1 MGTASEF
8 CGIGGRGIS
17 ATREV
22 RVKEKLKVILVVIV
36 GLLAISS
43 PLLAHHGN
51 ASYENK
57 EVTIKGKVTKWLWTN
72 PHSFLF
78 LDVTDQSGNVV
89 HWVCEN
95 NAPST
100 LVNFGFTAKTFSPGD
115 EVTVV
120 MSAVARNGTPVG
132 RTSKVILANGYT
144 MNSEVR

>member
-1 MGTASEF
+1 MKRLFSAS
-8 CGIGGRGIS
+8 
-17 ATREV
+17 
-22 RVKEKLKVILVVIV
+22 LLLLV
-36 GLLAISS
+36 LLAGST

-57 EVTIKGKVTKWLWTN
+57 EVSIKGKVTQWLWTN
-72 PHSFLF
+72 PHTFLM
-78 LDVTDQSGNVV
+78 LDVTGADGKVV

-100 LVNFGFTAKTFSPGD
+100 LVNFGFTAKTFKAGD

-120 MSAVARNGTPVG
+120 MAAVAKNGSPVG
-132 RTSKVILANGYT
+132 RITRIILANGFV

>member
-1 MGTASEF
+1 MTRRFAAS
-8 CGIGGRGIS
+8 
-17 ATREV
+17 V
-22 RVKEKLKVILVVIV
+22 LLLM
-36 GLLAISS
+36 LLAGGT

-57 EVTIKGKVTKWLWTN
+57 EVTIKGKVTNWLWTN
-72 PHSFLF
+72 PHTFLM
-78 LDVTDQSGNVV
+78 LDVTDENGKVV

-100 LVNFGFTAKTFSPGD
+100 LVNFGFTAKTFKAGD

-120 MSAVARNGTPVG
+120 MAAVAKNGQPVG
-132 RTSKVILANGYT
+132 RINKIVLANGYV